1 MFFLTNMYE
10 RRFNDNM
17 NRHRLDAKIAPQ
29 KPKPAC
35 RFIQSND
42 TTREQKQAVLS
53 QYHLTNE
60 LKTEVP
66 AIGQQSPPNYQ
77 DSFINQSTTVSQSS
91 LLEVQNS
98 VPAAI
103 GIKPF
108 KRTNS
113 NESGFY
119 TGGDSDVA
127 SNFSVTA

>member
-17 NRHRLDAKIAPQ
+17 SRHRLDAKIAPQ

-35 RFIQSND
+35 RLIQNND
-42 TTREQKQAVLS
+42 IPREQKPAILS
-53 QYHLTNE
+53 QFHLANE
-60 LKTEVP
+60 MKAEVP
-66 AIGQQSPPNYQ
+66 SIGQQSPPTYR
-77 DSFINQSTTVSQSS
+77 DSFFNQSTAVSQSS

-98 VPAAI
+98 LPDAI

-113 NESGFY
+113 QNSQESGFY
-119 TGGDSDVA
+119 TDGA